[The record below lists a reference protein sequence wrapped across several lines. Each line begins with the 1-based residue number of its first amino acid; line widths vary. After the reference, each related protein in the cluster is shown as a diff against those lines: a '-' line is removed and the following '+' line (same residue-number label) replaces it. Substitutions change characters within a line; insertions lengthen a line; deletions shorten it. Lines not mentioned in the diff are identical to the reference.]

1 VTAPAFEPS
10 TTDNGSIRG
19 PADFARALL
28 NILEDYAAEQNEL
41 QDTQRAVLN
50 VLDDSAYERRHF
62 QDTQRA
68 VLNVLEDSA
77 SERGLSQD
85 TQRAVLNTLEDFAE
99 EKRHLEE
106 MKSAALNILE
116 DLGTERDKL
125 EEAQKQLATANEE
138 LKGSTVRLEQS
149 NRELQDFTSVASHDL
164 QEPLRKVQTFGDRL
178 KTDYAAALDEQG
190 QDYLDRM
197 LNATKRMQ
205 SLIHDLLVF
214 SRVGN
219 KTRSFLPVDLAQVT
233 REVLSDLEV
242 RIAETNAHVEV
253 GDLPTIDADAMQ
265 MRQLLQNLIGNAL
278 KFHQKGKP
286 AAVRV
291 YAETADL
298 RPAAQEMFR
307 LVVEDKGIGF
317 DEKYLDR
324 IFTVFQRLHSRAE
337 YEGTGVG
344 LAVCRKIAQ
353 RHGGDITATSTV
365 GQGTAFLVALP
376 RRHANG
382 NAARIPGGRADMH
395 IGIPVAAN
403 SSLASVDGEVS

>member
-1 VTAPAFEPS
+1 V
-10 TTDNGSIRG
+10 
-19 PADFARALL
+19 
-28 NILEDYAAEQNEL
+28 QN
-41 QDTQRAVLN
+41 
-50 VLDDSAYERRHF
+50 
-62 QDTQRA
+62 
-68 VLNVLEDSA
+68 
-77 SERGLSQD
+77 
-85 TQRAVLNTLEDFAE
+85 
-99 EKRHLEE
+99 
-106 MKSAALNILE
+106 
-116 DLGTERDKL
+116 
-125 EEAQKQLATANEE
+125 
-138 LKGSTVRLEQS
+138 
-149 NRELQDFTSVASHDL
+149 
-164 QEPLRKVQTFGDRL
+164 FGDRL
-178 KTDYAAALDEQG
+178 KTDYRAALDEQG

-197 LNATKRMQ
+197 LNATMRMQ

-242 RIAETNAHVEV
+242 RIAETNALVEV
-253 GDLPTIDADAMQ
+253 GDLPTIDADATQ

-291 YAETADL
+291 YAETADFRRAAGAI
-298 RPAAQEMFR
+298 RPAAQDMFR

-344 LAVCRKIAQ
+344 LAVCRKIAE

-376 RRHANG
+376 RHQTSENS
-382 NAARIPGGRADMH
+382 ARSPAGWADMH
-395 IGIPVAAN
+395 FGIPGAAN
-403 SSLASVDGEVS
+403 SSLASLDGEGS